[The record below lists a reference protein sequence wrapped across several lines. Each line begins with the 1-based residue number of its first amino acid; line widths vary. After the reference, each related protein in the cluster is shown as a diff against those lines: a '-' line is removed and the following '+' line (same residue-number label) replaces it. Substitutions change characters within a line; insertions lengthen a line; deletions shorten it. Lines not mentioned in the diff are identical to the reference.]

1 MNRRLTCLLPIFLVG
16 LWAGYLFSG
25 SQKAKTSKGAPEL
38 AVILERC
45 AAYCEKLENSAL
57 YFVCTETMRD
67 EVFEPRLQKT
77 PEINPGR
84 LSSGRVLRQEI
95 VGKRTAKNDFVYDY
109 QLVRNNGR
117 MDESRTLLSENGRK
131 KQERNAQLKT
141 SGYRYKNIV
150 FGPVVLL
157 GRPWQS
163 QQNYEIIGE
172 EKVQGTKTV
181 VIRVTP
187 KPGKWLG
194 YLFGTIWVGKADS
207 SILRIEWSQE
217 SVENYRPFQAFADK
231 LGLKPDI
238 VLTGE
243 YGYEK
248 NGIRFPSKFSI
259 REAFRYRPDREFSSY
274 KLTVDFSAYRF
285 FTVETEVAY

>member
-1 MNRRLTCLLPIFLVG
+1 MNRRLTGLWLVFLVG
-16 LWAGYLFSG
+16 LGTGHLFSG
-25 SQKAKTSKGAPEL
+25 LQKAKPSKGAPEL
-38 AVILERC
+38 AVILEKC
-45 AAYCEKLENSAL
+45 AAYCENLENSAL

-67 EVFEPRLQKT
+67 EVFEPRLQKA
-77 PEINPGR
+77 IWAY
-84 LSSGRVLRQEI
+84 SGRAPRQEI
-95 VGKRTAKNDFVYDY
+95 VGKRTAKNEFVYDY
-109 QLVRNNGR
+109 QLVRKNGR
-117 MDESRTLLSENGRK
+117 MAESRTLLSENGRK
-131 KQERNAQLKT
+131 KQERNAELKT

-157 GRPWQS
+157 GRQWQS
-163 QQNYEIIGE
+163 QQHYEIIGE
-172 EKVQGTKTV
+172 EKVQGKRAV

-217 SVENYRPFQAFADK
+217 SVENYRPFQAYADK

-274 KLTVDFSAYRF
+274 KLAVDFSAYRF